1 MNIAIENALTLLPD
15 GVRTATVY
23 IAGNTICGIDDMP
36 AGFKADKVIPG
47 SGKFLIPGLV
57 NAHSHAYMTVFR
69 NCADDR
75 SFDDWLFGK
84 IMPIE
89 DRLMGEDCYWA
100 SKLACVEM
108 MQTGTTS
115 YFDMGMF
122 MEEAAQAAVET
133 GIRAVLSRGLSGS
146 PDDGNGSNPRLGQ
159 AISLY
164 NNWKDRDNLSFAIG
178 PTPRIPATR
187 RICLRLP
194 RRRKS
199 TACRSPYTCRSQK
212 TRWKMPL
219 ISTAAPLSP
228 WRTGAGFSQTR
239 HFAAHCVY
247 ATDEDIALMAERGVS
262 VVTNPISNLK
272 LANGVAPIG
281 KFVKAGINVCLG
293 TDGASSNNALNM
305 FRDLG
310 VLTLV
315 HKGIEHDPMAVT
327 AREGIKMATVN
338 GARAMCLEN
347 VGEIKTGYKA
357 DLVLIDL
364 DRPNM
369 RPVNDPVAALCYSAT
384 GFETDTVIVNGRVT
398 VEKGDMTDVDVA
410 EIYAKV
416 EKICERLGTR

>member
-1 MNIAIENALTLLPD
+1 
-15 GVRTATVY
+15 
-23 IAGNTICGIDDMP
+23 
-36 AGFKADKVIPG
+36 
-47 SGKFLIPGLV
+47 
-57 NAHSHAYMTVFR
+57 
-69 NCADDR
+69 
-75 SFDDWLFGK
+75 
-84 IMPIE
+84 
-89 DRLMGEDCYWA
+89 
-100 SKLACVEM
+100 
-108 MQTGTTS
+108 
-115 YFDMGMF
+115 
-122 MEEAAQAAVET
+122 
-133 GIRAVLSRGLSGS
+133 
-146 PDDGNGSNPRLGQ
+146 
-159 AISLY
+159 
-164 NNWKDRDNLSFAIG
+164 
-178 PTPRIPATR
+178 
-187 RICLRLP
+187 
-194 RRRKS
+194 
-199 TACRSPYTCRSQK
+199 
-212 TRWKMPL
+212 
-219 ISTAAPLSP
+219 
-228 WRTGAGFSQTR
+228 
-239 HFAAHCVY
+239 
-247 ATDEDIALMAERGVS
+247 MAERGVS

-398 VEKGDMTDVDVA
+398 VEKGEMTDVDVA